1 MTLLDRKAVRIAAST
16 EADIR
21 RADAAATRSLE
32 AQRAEIEL
40 ARERAADV
48 RAERLARNEDRRA
61 DRARKLAEGQER
73 KAERLV
79 QAAQRRAQ
87 RAAWSARVT
96 GWLADRVIVV
106 PIVLAMV
113 GAWWGQFQLFS
124 QRLGWPAPL
133 AAAAATGIECIGFVC
148 GRLAHVAR
156 QPVEVAGRPVTST
169 SLTGSEVTVTRDDSA
184 WVERLVMWLVVGYAA
199 GSNWAHS
206 GDPTVG
212 VLSIVGVAVWE
223 TRERRAHRQA
233 LAVAGRLP
241 ARRPRFGAVR
251 WVRYPMWTWRAWS
264 VTLRH
269 GLTDATEA
277 LAAADRETTEHR
289 ARKAANKA
297 LGWRTRRRFGRVVAA
312 RIKATDE
319 ERRRAAEQVLREAEQ
334 VTGAAALLFGPETLR
349 QRATGATRPRPTSD
363 NTTNDSDDEGH
374 GRSRRFGWLRVA
386 GRGDQEATEP
396 ANVEQVV
403 IDGVD
408 ITDLMPAAR
417 QAATELGDRLSRDA
431 LLEALRAAGL
441 SVGGKRRKAVY
452 DAVLAERDRAA

>member
-1 MTLLDRKAVRIAAST
+1 MLDRKAVRIAAST

-21 RADAAATRSLE
+21 RAHAAATRALE

-40 ARERAADV
+40 ARERARDM
-48 RAERLARNEDRRA
+48 RAERLARNEDRQA
-61 DRARKLAEGQER
+61 ERARKRAERQER
-73 KAERLV
+73 KAERRMR
-79 QAAQRRAQ
+79 AEQRRVL

-156 QPVEVAGRPVTST
+156 QAI
-169 SLTGSEVTVTRDDSA
+169 TVTTVDGRQVERDDSA

-233 LAVAGRLP
+233 LAATGRLP

-251 WVRYPMWTWRAWS
+251 WLRYSMWTWRAWS
-264 VTLRH
+264 VALRH

-277 LAAADRETTEHR
+277 LAVADREAAEHR
-289 ARKAANKA
+289 ARKAADKA
-297 LGWRTRRRFGRVVAA
+297 LGWRARRRFGRVVAA

-319 ERRRAAEQVLREAEQ
+319 ERRRAAEQVIREAEQ
-334 VTGAAALLFGPETLR
+334 VTGAAALLFGPDALR
-349 QRATGATRPRPTSD
+349 QRATGATGPRPTSD
-363 NTTNDSDDEGH
+363 NAPGDREDERPV
-374 GRSRRFGWLRVA
+374 RSRRLGWLRVA
-386 GRGDQEATEP
+386 GRGDREATVTTDSEP
-396 ANVEQVV
+396 VV

-417 QAATELGDRLSRDA
+417 QAATELGGRLSRDA
-431 LLEALRAAGL
+431 LCEALRAAGL

>member
-1 MTLLDRKAVRIAAST
+1 MTLMDRKAVRIAAST

-21 RADAAATRSLE
+21 RADAAAARELE
-32 AQRAEIEL
+32 VQRAEIEL
-40 ARERAADV
+40 ARERAKAM
-48 RAERLARNEDRRA
+48 RAERLARNEDRQA
-61 DRARKLAEGQER
+61 ERARKHSERQER
-73 KAERLV
+73 KAERR
-79 QAAQRRAQ
+79 ARAEQRRAL

-124 QRLGWPAPL
+124 LRLGWPAPL

-156 QPVEVAGRPVTST
+156 QAVSVTTADGRQVE
-169 SLTGSEVTVTRDDSA
+169 RDDSA

-233 LAVAGRLP
+233 LAAAGRLP
-241 ARRPRFGAVR
+241 MRRPRFGLVR
-251 WVRYPMWTWRAWS
+251 WLRYPMWTWRAWS

-269 GLTDATEA
+269 GLTDAAEA
-277 LAAADRETTEHR
+277 LAVADREAAEHR
-289 ARKAANKA
+289 DRKAANKA
-297 LGWRTRRRFGRVVAA
+297 LGWRARRRFGRVVAA
-312 RIKATDE
+312 RIKAADE
-319 ERRRAAEQVLREAEQ
+319 ERRRAAEQVIREAEQ
-334 VTGAAALLFGPETLR
+334 VTGAAALLFGPDALR
-349 QRATGATRPRPTSD
+349 QRANGAARSRPTSD
-363 NTTNDSDDEGH
+363 NGSGGH
-374 GRSRRFGWLRVA
+374 GDERPVRSRRLGWLRVA
-386 GRGDQEATEP
+386 GRDDQTATETEP
-396 ANVEQVV
+396 VV
-403 IDGVD
+403 VDGVD
-408 ITDLMPAAR
+408 ITDLLPAAR
-417 QAATELGDRLSRDA
+417 QAAAELGDRLTRDA
-431 LLEALRAAGL
+431 LCEALRAAGL

>member
-1 MTLLDRKAVRIAAST
+1 MLDRKAVRIAAST

-21 RADAAATRSLE
+21 RADAAATRALE

-40 ARERAADV
+40 ARERAQDM
-48 RAERLARNEDRRA
+48 RAERLARNEDRQA
-61 DRARKLAEGQER
+61 ERARKRAERQER
-73 KAERLV
+73 KAERRV
-79 QAAQRRAQ
+79 RAEQRRVL

-156 QPVEVAGRPVTST
+156 QA
-169 SLTGSEVTVTRDDSA
+169 VTVTTVDGRQVDRDDSA

-233 LAVAGRLP
+233 LAAAGRLP

-251 WVRYPMWTWRAWS
+251 WLRYPMWTWRAWS
-264 VTLRH
+264 VALRH

-277 LAAADRETTEHR
+277 LAVADREAAEHR
-289 ARKAANKA
+289 ARKAADKA
-297 LGWRTRRRFGRVVAA
+297 LGWRARRRFGRVVAA

-319 ERRRAAEQVLREAEQ
+319 ERRRAAEQVIREAEQ
-334 VTGAAALLFGPETLR
+334 VTGAAALLFGPERLR
-349 QRATGATRPRPTSD
+349 QRATGAAGPRPISD
-363 NTTNDSDDEGH
+363 NTGGDHGDEGPV
-374 GRSRRFGWLRVA
+374 RSRRLRWLPLA
-386 GRGDQEATEP
+386 GRSDREATGTTDTEP
-396 ANVEQVV
+396 VV

-417 QAATELGDRLSRDA
+417 RAATELGDRLSRDA
-431 LLEALRAAGL
+431 LCEALRAAGL

-452 DAVLAERDRAA
+452 DAVLAERDRVA

>member
-1 MTLLDRKAVRIAAST
+1 MTLVDRKAVRIAAST

-21 RADAAATRSLE
+21 RADAAATRELE
-32 AQRAEIEL
+32 VARAEIEL
-40 ARERAADV
+40 ARERAQDE
-48 RAERLARNEDRRA
+48 RAARLARHEDRQA
-61 DRARKLAEGQER
+61 ERARKRLERQER
-73 KAERLV
+73 KADRREL
-79 QAAQRRAQ
+79 AEQRRVV

-124 QRLGWPAPL
+124 QRLGWPALL

-156 QPVEVAGRPVTST
+156 QAVVVATVDGRQVE
-169 SLTGSEVTVTRDDSA
+169 RDDSA

-233 LAVAGRLP
+233 LAAAGRLP
-241 ARRPRFGAVR
+241 ARRPRFGLVR
-251 WVRYPMWTWRAWS
+251 WLRYPMWTWRAWS
-264 VTLRH
+264 VALRH

-277 LAAADRETTEHR
+277 LAVADREAAEHR
-289 ARKAANKA
+289 ARKAADKA
-297 LGWRTRRRFGRVVAA
+297 LGWRARRRFGRVVAA

-319 ERRRAAEQVLREAEQ
+319 ERRRVAEAVIREAEQ
-334 VTGAAALLFGPETLR
+334 VTGAAALLFGPDVLR
-349 QRATGATRPRPTSD
+349 QRATGPRPTSD
-363 NTTNDSDDEGH
+363 KALGDRDDERP
-374 GRSRRFGWLRVA
+374 GRSRWLGWLRVA
-386 GRGDQEATEP
+386 GHGDRVAAETTDTEP
-396 ANVEQVV
+396 VV

-431 LLEALRAAGL
+431 LCDALRAAGL
-441 SVGGKRRKAVY
+441 TVGGKRRKAVY

>member
-16 EADIR
+16 ESEIR

-40 ARERAADV
+40 ARERAADE

-61 DRARKLAEGQER
+61 DRARRNAESQER
-73 KAERLV
+73 KAEQLV
-79 QAAQRRAQ
+79 RAEQRRVQ

-106 PIVLAMV
+106 PIMLAMV

-156 QPVEVAGRPVTST
+156 QPVEVAG
-169 SLTGSEVTVTRDDSA
+169 EVAVTRDDSA

-241 ARRPRFGAVR
+241 TRRPRFGAVR
-251 WVRYPMWTWRAWS
+251 WARYPMWTWRAWS
-264 VTLRH
+264 VALRH

-277 LAAADRETTEHR
+277 LAVADRETAEHR
-289 ARKAANKA
+289 AHKASNKA
-297 LGWRTRRRFGRVVAA
+297 LGWRARRRFGRVVAA

-334 VTGAAALLFGPETLR
+334 VTGVAALLFGPETLR
-349 QRATGATRPRPTSD
+349 QRATDAAGSRPTSD
-363 NTTNDSDDEGH
+363 NTADDRDDEGH
-374 GRSRRFGWLRVA
+374 GWSRRFGWLRVA
-386 GRGDQEATEP
+386 GRGDREATEP
-396 ANVEQVV
+396 ADVEPVV